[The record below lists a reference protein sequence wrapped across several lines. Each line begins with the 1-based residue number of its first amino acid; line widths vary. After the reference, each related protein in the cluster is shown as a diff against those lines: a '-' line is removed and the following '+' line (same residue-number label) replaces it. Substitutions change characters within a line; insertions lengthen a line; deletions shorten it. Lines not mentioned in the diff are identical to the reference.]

1 MGRMVPGRKSTGR
14 NRVIGRDLTMPVV
27 DVMYENVEGWHRFTS
42 PQIPGFCVIVEP
54 DQFQTGLDDVPEAIT
69 NIIAGDHGRR
79 VTATRLETYSDYSRE
94 KPPPIY
100 HYMINS

>member
-1 MGRMVPGRKSTGR
+1 M
-14 NRVIGRDLTMPVV
+14 IGRDFTMPVV

-54 DQFQTGLDDVPEAIT
+54 NQFQTGLDDIPEAIAI
-69 NIIAGDHGRR
+69 IIAGDHGKR
-79 VTATRLETYSDYSRE
+79 VIATRLETYSDYPSRD
-94 KPPPIY
+94 KTPPIY

>member
-1 MGRMVPGRKSTGR
+1 M
-14 NRVIGRDLTMPVV
+14 IGRGFAMPVV

-54 DQFQTGLDDVPEAIT
+54 DQFQTGLDDVPDAIAT
-69 NIIAGDHGRR
+69 IIAGDHGKRI
-79 VTATRLETYSDYSRE
+79 TATPIETYSEYVSRD
-94 KPPPIY
+94 KSPQIY